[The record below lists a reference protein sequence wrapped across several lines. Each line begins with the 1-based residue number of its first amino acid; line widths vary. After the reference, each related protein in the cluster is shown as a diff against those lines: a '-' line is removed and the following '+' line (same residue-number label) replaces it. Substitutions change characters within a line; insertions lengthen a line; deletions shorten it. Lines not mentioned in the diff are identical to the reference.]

1 MHLFTFNRLFARC
14 FWGVELE
21 FQRVAGVAFTA
32 VGYTQGAIEG
42 ATYEQVC
49 SGRTGHTEAVTV
61 LYDENIVS
69 FESLTDT
76 FFSRHDPTQK
86 DRQGN
91 DVGTQYRGGIYY
103 HSPEQM
109 MSAQSSIADVQK
121 KYSKPLA
128 TELLP
133 ATTFWMAEDYHQQ
146 YLEKGGQSAKK
157 SATETIRC
165 YG

>member
-1 MHLFTFNRLFARC
+1 MLRC

-32 VGYTQGAIEG
+32 VGYTQGAVEG

-61 LYDENIVS
+61 LYDEDIVS
-69 FESLTDT
+69 FETLTDT
-76 FFSRHDPTQK
+76 FFGRHDPTQK

-103 HSPEQM
+103 HTPEQM
-109 MSAQSSIADVQK
+109 VSAQSSMAEVQK
-121 KYSKPLA
+121 KYTKPLA

-133 ATTFWMAEDYHQQ
+133 ASTFWMAEDYHQQ